1 MLFML
6 RSLGSKGRKV
16 VRSAVTVAALLLT
29 SSSNAQPAQGS
40 PTPDAAP
47 SAALKA
53 DATVATDN
61 ESGASDAD
69 VLMPLPELPKAG
81 AAPEGEAEERAT
93 TPQSDEASVQQ
104 GNGQKPKKKK
114 QRKAQPPPAPAP
126 VQEADLRA
134 WDERQATVRRSGT
147 AMITG
152 LNIFGWPYLGSF
164 LIGYLA
170 LDSGSRDDEPLGW
183 LMVPGVGPFLT
194 MATMPDLGDA
204 GRGVLIA
211 NGVLQSAGLVVFA
224 TAFGVAQRADRSF
237 LGQGEKPHAPS
248 FAIAPVVTPN
258 GAAIGVSGSF

>member
-1 MLFML
+1 MFFML

-16 VRSAVTVAALLLT
+16 VRSAATIAALLLT

-40 PTPDAAP
+40 PTPSAAP
-47 SAALKA
+47 KA
-53 DATVATDN
+53 DAAVATDDEN
-61 ESGASDAD
+61 GASDAD

-81 AAPEGEAEERAT
+81 TASEGEVDERAVRQ
-93 TPQSDEASVQQ
+93 PSDEATAEESAR
-104 GNGQKPKKKK
+104 QKRNKKKK
-114 QRKAQPPPAPAP
+114 RKAEPPPAPAP
-126 VQEADLRA
+126 VQEAELRQ
-134 WDERQATVRRSGT
+134 WDDRQRTVRRSGT

-164 LIGYLA
+164 LVGYLA
-170 LDSGSRDDEPLGW
+170 LDSGSRDEEPLGW